1 MDLSLVIV
9 IVCAL
14 IACVL
19 IILYIVFGRSEAAY
33 TLDIGGAAP
42 RAAGG
47 RDESSESAYSSR
59 LMGFAVVI
67 GGVFTTLLA
76 RLWSMQLV
84 SSEDYIEQAELNR
97 TRTVTTAAPRGRI
110 LDRNGEEIV
119 TNRSSL
125 TVVAESGVSEDEIE
139 MQILANLIGMP
150 KQAVYR
156 KIIDT
161 SEGAQSLRTV
171 STDVSRR
178 VVAFIGEHPSVFEG
192 VTVQQRSQRSY
203 PQGSLAAHVV
213 GYTGTVT
220 SEQLEGSDSGDDSAV
235 EYKSGDIVGQSGVES
250 MYESVLQG
258 IRGEQTVYVNSSG
271 EVLSTS
277 TTIDP
282 QSGSDL
288 VLTIDLAIQKAAEE
302 SLQAI
307 LKSAKDRGNDAVG
320 GSVVCLDCTN
330 GEILAMASAPTFSP
344 SIFVGGI
351 ATSDWESLTDEDSNY
366 PLLNRAIS
374 GQYPSASTIKAMT
387 SFAALDYG
395 VATPQTGYDCTG
407 WWTGFGESYGMHC
420 YDYSGHGHLN
430 LQGGITMSCD
440 TVFYEIGKGFYN
452 SSNQEGMQETFRKYG
467 LGSKTGIDLPSESEG
482 RVPDAEWKWNHFSY
496 LPDVDRQWQPGEY
509 CNIAIGQG
517 DILVTALQI
526 AQAYS
531 SIANRGPIYKP
542 HVLKSVKSSLGS
554 GSVVEYSISQVA
566 DIKEDAA
573 YRTVVENGL
582 RGVIYDE
589 SEVQASHWNNL
600 SVKVCGKTG
609 TGEQSSTGRNICW
622 MVAYAPADNP
632 KYVIS
637 ANVDGGDWG
646 STTAMYIVRDV
657 FGQIY
662 GEADEIDRSSTSSAT
677 QD

>member
-1 MDLSLVIV
+1 MNLSLVILV
-9 IVCAL
+9 V
-14 IACVL
+14 CVL
-19 IILYIVFGRSEAAY
+19 LAAVLIVLYFVFGRSEAAY
-33 TLDIGGAAP
+33 TLDIGGGAP

-47 RDESSESAYSSR
+47 RDESAETTFSSR
-59 LMGFAVVI
+59 LLGFGGVIAAAFAVLV
-67 GGVFTTLLA
+67 A
-76 RLWSMQLV
+76 RLWTMQLV
-84 SSEDYIEQAELNR
+84 SSDEYTEEAESNR

-110 LDRNGEEIV
+110 LDRNGREIV

-125 TVVAESGVSEDEIE
+125 TVVAESDVSDDEIE

-156 KIIDT
+156 KIIDS

-178 VVAFIGEHPSVFEG
+178 VVAYIGEHPSVFDG
-192 VTVQQRSQRSY
+192 VSVKQRSQRSY
-203 PQGSLAAHVV
+203 PYGSLAAHVV

-220 SEQLEGSDSGDDSAV
+220 SEQLESSDSDDDSAV

-250 MYESVLQG
+250 IYESVLQG
-258 IRGEQTVYVNSSG
+258 IHGEQTVYVNSSG
-271 EVLSTS
+271 KVLDTS

-282 QSGSDL
+282 QSGSDV
-288 VLTIDLAIQKAAEE
+288 VLTIDLDIQKAAEE
-302 SLQAI
+302 SLSSVMEATKQRG
-307 LKSAKDRGNDAVG
+307 KDVVG

-330 GEILAMASAPTFSP
+330 GEVLAMASAPTFSP

-351 ATSDWESLTDEDSNY
+351 ATSDWESLTSESSNY

-387 SFAALDYG
+387 TFAALDYG
-395 VATPQTGYDCTG
+395 ISTPQTGYDCTG
-407 WWTGFGESYGMHC
+407 WWTGFGEAYGMHC
-420 YDYSGHGHLN
+420 YNYSGHGYLD

-482 RVPDAEWKWNHFSY
+482 RVPDAEWKWNYFSY
-496 LPDVDRQWQPGEY
+496 LPDTDRSWQPGDY

-517 DILVTALQI
+517 DMLVTCLQV

-531 SIANRGPIYKP
+531 SIANRGPMYKP
-542 HVLKSVKSSLGS
+542 HVLKSVKSNLGS
-554 GSVVEYSISQVA
+554 GSVVDFNVSEVA
-566 DIKEDAA
+566 NIEEKDA
-573 YRTVVENGL
+573 YRTVVEEGL

-589 SEVQASHWNNL
+589 SETQAAHWNNL

-632 KYVIS
+632 KYVVC
-637 ANVDGGDWG
+637 ANMDGGDWG

-662 GEADEIDRSSTSSAT
+662 GEPDDAVTSTDNAT

>member
-1 MDLSLVIV
+1 MDFSLVIV
-9 IVCAL
+9 VVCAI
-14 IACVL
+14 IAAAL
-19 IILYIVFGRSEAAY
+19 IILFIVFGRSETAY
-33 TLDIGGAAP
+33 TLDIGGGAP

-47 RDESSESAYSSR
+47 RDESSETTYSSR
-59 LMGFAVVI
+59 LTGFAVAI
-67 GGVFTTLLA
+67 GAVFAALVA

-84 SSEDYIEQAELNR
+84 SSEEYTEQAESNR

-110 LDRNGEEIV
+110 LDRNGVEIV

-125 TVVAESGVSEDEIE
+125 TVVAESDVSDDEIE

-150 KQAVYR
+150 RQAVYR

-161 SEGAQSLRTV
+161 TEGAQSLRTV

-178 VVAFIGEHPSVFEG
+178 VVAFIGEHPSVFSG
-192 VTVQQRSQRSY
+192 VSVQQRTQRSY
-203 PQGSLAAHVV
+203 PYGSLAAHVI

-220 SEQLEGSDSGDDSAV
+220 SEQLESSDDESAV
-235 EYKSGDIVGQSGVES
+235 EYKSGDTVGQAGVES

-271 EVLSTS
+271 KVLDTS

-282 QSGSDL
+282 QSGSDV
-288 VLTIDLAIQKAAEE
+288 VLTIDVNIQKAAEE
-302 SLQAI
+302 SLTEIIETTKQRG
-307 LKSAKDRGNDAVG
+307 KDVVG

-330 GEILAMASAPTFSP
+330 GEVLAMASAPTYSP

-351 ATSDWESLTDEDSNY
+351 ANSDWDSLTNESSNY

-374 GQYPSASTIKAMT
+374 GQYPSASTIKPMT

-395 VATPQTGYDCTG
+395 IATPETGYDCTG

-420 YDYSGHGHLN
+420 YNYSGHGYLD

-452 SSNQEGMQETFRKYG
+452 SSNQEGMQETYRRYG
-467 LGSKTGIDLPSESEG
+467 LGSKAGIDLPSESEG
-482 RVPDAEWKWNHFSY
+482 RVPDAEWKWNYFSY
-496 LPDVDRQWQPGEY
+496 LPDSDRSWQPGDY

-517 DILVTALQI
+517 DILVTCLQI

-531 SIANRGPIYKP
+531 SIANRGPVYKP
-542 HVLKSVKSSLGS
+542 HVLKSVKSNLGS
-554 GSVVEYSISQVA
+554 GSVVDYSVTEVA
-566 DIKEDAA
+566 NIEEKDE
-573 YRTVVENGL
+573 YRTVIEEGL
-582 RGVIYDE
+582 SGVIYDE
-589 SEVQASHWNNL
+589 SETQAAHWNNL
-600 SVKVCGKTG
+600 TVKVCGKTG
-609 TGEQSSTGRNICW
+609 TGEQSTGGNICW
-622 MVAYAPADNP
+622 MAAYAPADNP
-632 KYVIS
+632 KYVVV

-646 STTAMYIVRDV
+646 STTAMYVVRDV

-662 GEADEIDRSSTSSAT
+662 GEPDDAVTSTDNAT

>member
-1 MDLSLVIV
+1 MDFSLVIV
-9 IVCAL
+9 VVCAIIAAAL
-14 IACVL
+14 IVL
-19 IILYIVFGRSEAAY
+19 FIVFGRSETAY
-33 TLDIGGAAP
+33 TLDIGGGAP

-47 RDESSESAYSSR
+47 RDESSETTYSSR
-59 LMGFAVVI
+59 LTGFAVAI
-67 GGVFTTLLA
+67 GAVFAALVA

-84 SSEDYIEQAELNR
+84 SSEEYTEQAESNR

-110 LDRNGEEIV
+110 LDRNGVEIV

-125 TVVAESGVSEDEIE
+125 TVVAESDVSDDEIE

-150 KQAVYR
+150 RQAVYR

-161 SEGAQSLRTV
+161 TEGAQSLRTV

-178 VVAFIGEHPSVFEG
+178 VVAFIGEHPSVFSG
-192 VTVQQRSQRSY
+192 VSVQQRTQRSY
-203 PQGSLAAHVV
+203 PYGSLAAHVI

-220 SEQLEGSDSGDDSAV
+220 SEQLESSDDDESAV
-235 EYKSGDIVGQSGVES
+235 EYKSGDTVGQAGVES

-271 EVLSTS
+271 KVLDTS

-282 QSGSDL
+282 QSGSDV
-288 VLTIDLAIQKAAEE
+288 VLTIDIDIQKAAEE
-302 SLQAI
+302 SLTEI
-307 LKSAKDRGNDAVG
+307 IDTTKKRGKDVVG

-330 GEILAMASAPTFSP
+330 GEVLAMASAPTYSP

-351 ATSDWESLTDEDSNY
+351 ANSDWDSLTNESSNY

-374 GQYPSASTIKAMT
+374 GQYPSASTIKPMT

-395 VATPQTGYDCTG
+395 IATPETGYDCTG

-420 YDYSGHGHLN
+420 YNYSGHGYLD

-452 SSNQEGMQETFRKYG
+452 SSNQEGMQETYRRYG
-467 LGSKTGIDLPSESEG
+467 LGSKAGIDLPSESEG
-482 RVPDAEWKWNHFSY
+482 RVPDAEWKWNYFSY
-496 LPDVDRQWQPGEY
+496 LPDSDRSWQPGDY

-517 DILVTALQI
+517 DILVTCLQI

-531 SIANRGPIYKP
+531 SIANRGPVYKP
-542 HVLKSVKSSLGS
+542 HVLKSVKSNLGS
-554 GSVVEYSISQVA
+554 GSVVDYSVA
-566 DIKEDAA
+566 EVANIEEKDE
-573 YRTVVENGL
+573 YRTVIEEGL

-589 SEVQASHWNNL
+589 SETQAAHWNNL
-600 SVKVCGKTG
+600 TVKVCGKTG
-609 TGEQSSTGRNICW
+609 TGEQSTGGNICW
-622 MVAYAPADNP
+622 MAAYAPADNP
-632 KYVIS
+632 KYVVV

-646 STTAMYIVRDV
+646 STTAMYVVRDV

-662 GEADEIDRSSTSSAT
+662 GEPDDAVTSTDNAT

>member
-1 MDLSLVIV
+1 MDFSLAIL
-9 IVCAL
+9 IVCVV
-14 IACVL
+14 IAVAL
-19 IILYIVFGRSEAAY
+19 IILFFMFGRSEAAY
-33 TLDIGGAAP
+33 TLDIGGGAP

-47 RDESSESAYSSR
+47 RDESAETTFSSR
-59 LMGFAVVI
+59 LLGFGVVI
-67 GGVFTTLLA
+67 GAAFAALLA

-84 SSEDYIEQAELNR
+84 SSEDYTEQAESNR

-110 LDRNGEEIV
+110 LDRNGAEIV

-125 TVVAESGVSEDEIE
+125 TVVAESDVSDDEIE

-150 KQAVYR
+150 RQAVYR

-178 VVAFIGEHPSVFEG
+178 VVAFIGEHPAVFDG
-192 VTVQQRSQRSY
+192 VYVQQRSQRAY
-203 PQGSLAAHVV
+203 PQGSIASHVV

-220 SEQLEGSDSGDDSAV
+220 SEQLESSDSDESAV
-235 EYKSGDIVGQSGVES
+235 QYKSGDIVGQSGVES
-250 MYESVLQG
+250 VYESVLQG

-271 EVLSTS
+271 KVLDTS

-282 QSGSDL
+282 QSGSDV
-288 VLTIDLAIQKAAEE
+288 VLTIDLDIQKAAEE
-302 SLQAI
+302 SL
-307 LKSAKDRGNDAVG
+307 AKVIADAKKRGYDAVG

-330 GEILAMASAPTFSP
+330 GEVLAMASAPTFSP
-344 SIFVGGI
+344 AIFVGGI
-351 ATSDWESLTDEDSNY
+351 STSDWDALTSESSNY

-374 GQYPSASTIKAMT
+374 GQYPSASTIKPMT

-395 VATPQTGYDCTG
+395 IATPQTGYDCTG
-407 WWTGFGESYGMHC
+407 WWTGFGESFGMHC
-420 YDYSGHGHLN
+420 YNYSGHGYLN

-452 SSNQEGMQETFRKYG
+452 SSDQEGMQETYRKYG
-467 LGSKTGIDLPSESEG
+467 LGQKTGIDLPSESEG
-482 RVPDAEWKWNHFSY
+482 RVPDPEWKWNYFSY
-496 LPDVDRQWQPGEY
+496 LPDADRQWQPGDY
-509 CNIAIGQG
+509 CNLAIGQG
-517 DILVTALQI
+517 DLLVTCLQI

-531 SIANRGPIYKP
+531 SIANRGPVYKP
-542 HVLKSVKSSLGS
+542 HVLKSVKSNLGA
-554 GSVVEYSISQVA
+554 GSVVDYSVSQVS
-566 DIKEDAA
+566 DISEKDE
-573 YRTVVENGL
+573 YRTVIEQGL

-589 SEVQASHWNNL
+589 SETQASHWNNL
-600 SVKVCGKTG
+600 SVSVCGKTG

-622 MVAYAPADNP
+622 MAVFAPEDDP
-632 KYVIS
+632 KYVVC

-646 STTAMYIVRDV
+646 STTAMYVARDV
-657 FGQIY
+657 LGQIY
-662 GEADEIDRSSTSSAT
+662 GQPDDVDTKSESAT

>member
-1 MDLSLVIV
+1 MDLSMVIL
-9 IVCAL
+9 IVCVLLAAAL
-14 IACVL
+14 IVL
-19 IILYIVFGRSEAAY
+19 FFVFGRSEAAY
-33 TLDIGGAAP
+33 TFDIGGGAP
-42 RAAGG
+42 RASGG
-47 RDESSESAYSSR
+47 RDESAETTFSSR
-59 LMGFAVVI
+59 LMGFGVVI
-67 GGVFTTLLA
+67 AAAFTALLA

-84 SSEDYIEQAELNR
+84 SSDDYTEQAESNR

-110 LDRNGEEIV
+110 LDRNGNEIV

-125 TVVAESGVSEDEIE
+125 TVVAESDVSDDEIE

-150 KQAVYR
+150 RQAVYR
-156 KIIDT
+156 KIIDS

-178 VVAFIGEHPSVFEG
+178 VVAYIGEHPAVFEG
-192 VTVQQRSQRSY
+192 VSVQQRSQRSY
-203 PQGSLAAHVV
+203 PQGSIAAHVV

-220 SEQLEGSDSGDDSAV
+220 SEQLESSDSDESAV
-235 EYKSGDIVGQSGVES
+235 QYKSGDIVGQAGVES

-271 EVLSTS
+271 KVLDTS

-282 QSGSDL
+282 QSGSDV
-288 VLTIDLAIQKAAEE
+288 VLTIDLDIQKVAEE
-302 SLQAI
+302 SLAEVI
-307 LKSAKDRGNDAVG
+307 ADAKKRGKDAVG

-330 GEILAMASAPTFSP
+330 GEVLAMASAPTFSP

-351 ATSDWESLTDEDSNY
+351 ATSDWDALTSESSNY

-374 GQYPSASTIKAMT
+374 GQYPSASTIKPMT

-395 VATPQTGYDCTG
+395 VATPQSGYNCTG
-407 WWTGFGESYGMHC
+407 WWTGFGEAYGMHC
-420 YDYSGHGHLN
+420 YDYSGHGYIDLA
-430 LQGGITMSCD
+430 GGITMSCD

-452 SSNQEGMQETFRKYG
+452 SSDQEGMQETYRKYG

-482 RVPDAEWKWNHFSY
+482 RVPDAEWKWNYFSY
-496 LPDVDRQWQPGEY
+496 LPDADRQWQPGDY
-509 CNIAIGQG
+509 CNLAIGQG
-517 DILVTALQI
+517 DLLVTCLQI

-542 HVLKSVKSSLGS
+542 HVLKCVKSNLGS
-554 GSVVEYSISQVA
+554 GSVVDYNVSQVA
-566 DIKEDAA
+566 DISESDDNRA
-573 YRTVVENGL
+573 VIEQGL
-582 RGVIYDE
+582 HGVIYDE
-589 SEVQASHWNNL
+589 SESQAAHWNNL
-600 SVKVCGKTG
+600 TVSVCGKTG

-622 MVAYAPADNP
+622 MAAYAPADDP
-632 KYVIS
+632 KYVVC

-646 STTAMYIVRDV
+646 STTAMYVVRDV

-662 GEADEIDRSSTSSAT
+662 GQPDDVETTNETAT

>member
-1 MDLSLVIV
+1 MDLSMVIL
-9 IVCAL
+9 IVCVLLAAAL
-14 IACVL
+14 IVL
-19 IILYIVFGRSEAAY
+19 FFVFGRSEAAY
-33 TLDIGGAAP
+33 TFDIGGGAP
-42 RAAGG
+42 RASGG
-47 RDESSESAYSSR
+47 RDESAETTFSSR
-59 LMGFAVVI
+59 LMGFGVVI
-67 GGVFTTLLA
+67 AAAFTALLA

-84 SSEDYIEQAELNR
+84 SSDDYTEQAESNR

-110 LDRNGEEIV
+110 LDRNGNEIV

-125 TVVAESGVSEDEIE
+125 TVVAESDVSDDEIE

-150 KQAVYR
+150 RQAVYR
-156 KIIDT
+156 KIIDS

-178 VVAFIGEHPSVFEG
+178 VVAYIGEHPAVFEG
-192 VTVQQRSQRSY
+192 VSVQQRSQRSY
-203 PQGSLAAHVV
+203 PQGSIAAHVV

-220 SEQLEGSDSGDDSAV
+220 SEQLESSDSDESAV
-235 EYKSGDIVGQSGVES
+235 QYKSGDIVGQAGVES

-271 EVLSTS
+271 KVLDTS

-282 QSGSDL
+282 QSGSDV
-288 VLTIDLAIQKAAEE
+288 VLTIDLDIQKVAEE
-302 SLQAI
+302 SLAEVI
-307 LKSAKDRGNDAVG
+307 ADAKKRGKDAVG

-330 GEILAMASAPTFSP
+330 GEVLAMASAPTFSP

-351 ATSDWESLTDEDSNY
+351 ATSDWDALTSESSNY

-374 GQYPSASTIKAMT
+374 GQYPSASTIKPMT

-395 VATPQTGYDCTG
+395 VATPQTGYNCTG
-407 WWTGFGESYGMHC
+407 WWTGFGEAYGMHC
-420 YDYSGHGHLN
+420 YDYSGHGYIDLS
-430 LQGGITMSCD
+430 GGITMSCD

-452 SSNQEGMQETFRKYG
+452 SSDQEGMQETYRKYG

-482 RVPDAEWKWNHFSY
+482 RVPDAEWKWNYFSY
-496 LPDVDRQWQPGEY
+496 LPDADRQWQPGDY
-509 CNIAIGQG
+509 CNLAIGQG
-517 DILVTALQI
+517 DLLVTCLQI

-531 SIANRGPIYKP
+531 SIANRGPVYKP
-542 HVLKSVKSSLGS
+542 HVLKCVKSNLGS
-554 GSVVEYSISQVA
+554 GSVVDYNVSQVA
-566 DIKEDAA
+566 DISESDDNRA
-573 YRTVVENGL
+573 VIEQGL
-582 RGVIYDE
+582 HGVIYDE
-589 SEVQASHWNNL
+589 SETQAAHWNNL
-600 SVKVCGKTG
+600 SVSVSGKTG

-622 MVAYAPADNP
+622 MAAYAPADDP
-632 KYVIS
+632 KYVVC

-646 STTAMYIVRDV
+646 STTAMYVVRDV

-662 GEADEIDRSSTSSAT
+662 GQPDDVETTNETAT

>member
-1 MDLSLVIV
+1 MDLSMVIL
-9 IVCAL
+9 IVCVLLAAVL
-14 IACVL
+14 IAL
-19 IILYIVFGRSEAAY
+19 FFVFGRSEAAY
-33 TLDIGGAAP
+33 TLDIGGGAP
-42 RAAGG
+42 RASGG
-47 RDESSESAYSSR
+47 RDESAETTFSSR
-59 LMGFAVVI
+59 LMGFGIVI
-67 GGVFTTLLA
+67 GAAFTALLA

-84 SSEDYIEQAELNR
+84 STDDYTEQAESNR

-110 LDRNGEEIV
+110 LDRNGTEIV

-125 TVVAESGVSEDEIE
+125 TVVAESDVSDDEIE

-150 KQAVYR
+150 RQAVYR
-156 KIIDT
+156 KIIDS

-178 VVAFIGEHPSVFEG
+178 VVAYIGEHPAVFEG
-192 VTVQQRSQRSY
+192 VSVQQRSQRSY
-203 PQGSLAAHVV
+203 PQGSIAAHVV

-220 SEQLEGSDSGDDSAV
+220 SEQLESSDSDESAV
-235 EYKSGDIVGQSGVES
+235 QYKSGDIVGQSGVES

-271 EVLSTS
+271 KVLDTS

-282 QSGSDL
+282 QSGSDV
-288 VLTIDLAIQKAAEE
+288 VLTLDLNIQKVAEA
-302 SLQAI
+302 SLAEVI
-307 LKSAKDRGNDAVG
+307 TDAKKRGKDAVG

-330 GEILAMASAPTFSP
+330 GEVLAMASAPTFSP

-351 ATSDWESLTDEDSNY
+351 ATSDWDSLTSEGSNY

-395 VATPQTGYDCTG
+395 IATPQSGYDCTG
-407 WWTGFGESYGMHC
+407 WWTGFGEAYGMHC
-420 YDYSGHGHLN
+420 YNYSGHGYLN
-430 LQGGITMSCD
+430 LSGGITMSCD

-452 SSNQEGMQETFRKYG
+452 SSDQEGMQATFRKYG

-482 RVPDAEWKWNHFSY
+482 RVPDAEWKWDYFSY
-496 LPDVDRQWQPGEY
+496 LPDADRQWQPGDY
-509 CNIAIGQG
+509 CNLAIGQG
-517 DILVTALQI
+517 DLLVTCLQI

-531 SIANRGPIYKP
+531 SIANRGPVYKP
-542 HVLKSVKSSLGS
+542 HVLKSVKSNLGG
-554 GSVVEYSISQVA
+554 GSVVDYNVSQAA
-566 DIKEDAA
+566 DISETDENRA
-573 YRTVVENGL
+573 VVEEGL

-589 SEVQASHWNNL
+589 SETQAAHWNNL
-600 SVKVCGKTG
+600 SVTVCGKTG

-622 MVAYAPADNP
+622 MVAYAPTDDP
-632 KYVIS
+632 KYVVC

-646 STTAMYIVRDV
+646 STTAMYVVRDV
-657 FGQIY
+657 LGQIY
-662 GEADEIDRSSTSSAT
+662 GQPDDVETTNESAT

>member
-1 MDLSLVIV
+1 MDLSMVIL
-9 IVCAL
+9 IVCVLLAAAL
-14 IACVL
+14 IVL
-19 IILYIVFGRSEAAY
+19 FFVFGRSEAAY
-33 TLDIGGAAP
+33 TFDIGGGAP
-42 RAAGG
+42 RASGG
-47 RDESSESAYSSR
+47 RDESAETTFSSR
-59 LMGFAVVI
+59 LMGFGVVI
-67 GGVFTTLLA
+67 AAAFTALLA

-84 SSEDYIEQAELNR
+84 SSDDYTEQAESNR

-110 LDRNGEEIV
+110 LDRNGNEIV

-125 TVVAESGVSEDEIE
+125 TVVAESDVSDDEIE

-150 KQAVYR
+150 RQAVYR
-156 KIIDT
+156 KIIDS

-178 VVAFIGEHPSVFEG
+178 VVAYIGEHPAVFEG
-192 VTVQQRSQRSY
+192 VSVQQRSQRSY
-203 PQGSLAAHVV
+203 PQGSIAAHVV

-220 SEQLEGSDSGDDSAV
+220 SEQLESSDSDESAV
-235 EYKSGDIVGQSGVES
+235 QYKSGDIVGQAGVES

-271 EVLSTS
+271 KVLDTS

-282 QSGSDL
+282 QSGSDV
-288 VLTIDLAIQKAAEE
+288 VLTIDLDIQKVAEE
-302 SLQAI
+302 SLAEVI
-307 LKSAKDRGNDAVG
+307 ADAKKRGKDPVG

-330 GEILAMASAPTFSP
+330 GEVLAMASAPTFSP

-351 ATSDWESLTDEDSNY
+351 ATSDWDALTSESSNY

-374 GQYPSASTIKAMT
+374 GQYPSASTIKPMT

-395 VATPQTGYDCTG
+395 VATPQSGYNCTG
-407 WWTGFGESYGMHC
+407 WWTGFGEAYGMHC
-420 YDYSGHGHLN
+420 YDYSGHGYIDLA
-430 LQGGITMSCD
+430 GGITMSCD

-452 SSNQEGMQETFRKYG
+452 SSDQEGMQETYRKYG

-482 RVPDAEWKWNHFSY
+482 RVPDAEWKWNYFSY
-496 LPDVDRQWQPGEY
+496 LPDADRQWQPGDY
-509 CNIAIGQG
+509 CNLAIGQG
-517 DILVTALQI
+517 DLLVTCLQI

-542 HVLKSVKSSLGS
+542 HVLKCVKSNLGS
-554 GSVVEYSISQVA
+554 GSVVDYNVSQVA
-566 DIKEDAA
+566 DISESDDNRA
-573 YRTVVENGL
+573 VIEQGL
-582 RGVIYDE
+582 HGVIYDE
-589 SEVQASHWNNL
+589 SESQAAHWNNL
-600 SVKVCGKTG
+600 TVSVSGKTG

-622 MVAYAPADNP
+622 MAAYAPADDP
-632 KYVIS
+632 KYVVC

-646 STTAMYIVRDV
+646 STTAMYVVRDV

-662 GEADEIDRSSTSSAT
+662 GQPDDVETTNETAT